1 VTREPENRGS
11 VVPLMDLTEDFTEE
25 NTTPIL
31 NNSIESDSNIEIINQ
46 EPLIPVDNIVQ
57 NDDEPR

>member
-1 VTREPENRGS
+1 
-11 VVPLMDLTEDFTEE
+11 MDLTEDFTEE

-46 EPLIPVDNIVQ
+46 EPLIPVDNVVQ